1 MLLERLV
8 EVFMRFGGRKLKRF
22 GLFREREEMKET
34 FFNLKFLRDLEVVD
48 IVWVVIFIFNWLLV
62 ILG

>member
-1 MLLERLV
+1 
-8 EVFMRFGGRKLKRF
+8 MRFGGTKLKRF

-34 FFNLKFLRDLEVVD
+34 FFSLKFFRDLEVVE